1 MWARVTDTDRA
12 TETVTERHKTT
23 IKREKEPQAGG
34 GGKINKTQRN
44 NENEKLRYFLCYI
57 NLWKTEE
64 ATETLYR
71 KHERN
76 TEQYVILNIT

>member
-34 GGKINKTQRN
+34 GGKINNTEKN
-44 NENEKLRYFLCYI
+44 NEK
-57 NLWKTEE
+57 
-64 ATETLYR
+64 
-71 KHERN
+71 
-76 TEQYVILNIT
+76 